1 MEVMMFVKFK
11 IYAILAVL
19 FLVLASGLYHTWKRQ
34 IQAEE
39 LAKFNQAQLEQT
51 MKDNAEFQKKMEEI
65 QQNQIDI
72 IKKNDEAKA
81 AFEQKLSDVN
91 AYLNSDAT
99 KKEDVKSSSILK
111 QTIIRLQ
118 GAVK

>member
-1 MEVMMFVKFK
+1 MLLKLK
-11 IYAILAVL
+11 IYLFVIIL
-19 FLVLASGLYHTWKRQ
+19 FSGLSTGLYNTWKRQ

-51 MKDNAEFQKKMEEI
+51 LKDNTEFQKKMEEI

-81 AFEQKLSDVN
+81 VFEQKISDVN
-91 AYLNSDAT
+91 AYLNSDAA
-99 KKEDVKSSSILK
+99 KKDDIKSSPILK

>member
-1 MEVMMFVKFK
+1 MFLRFK
-11 IYAILAVL
+11 IYAFVILL
-19 FLVLASGLYHTWKRQ
+19 FSGLATGLYHTWKKQ
-34 IQAEE
+34 IEAEE

-65 QQNQIDI
+65 QQNQVDI

-91 AYLNSDAT
+91 TYLNSDAA
-99 KKEDVKSSSILK
+99 KKDDIKSSPILK
-111 QTIIRLQ
+111 QTIFRLQ